1 MALPPAFAASAL
13 YDSLLQSALKRFLA
27 RATLELEASL
37 TDSSISTLSI
47 EPTDDPCEL
56 VLRWFGTRHILHVPR
71 AQPFTAHELRVARA
85 IGEVLSARYQSIL
98 DPSVLATRAD
108 LFQGLIEDRYVAAF
122 LDRRPYRAGT
132 ERNRADRLANCI
144 EVLRVAALSSYESH
158 AISSGVLVL
167 GDDAPHPRHQAARL
181 YGQPL
186 TAAKSFYRLCD
197 GVRTVFLIGEDGLLL
212 DIIDITHRAR
222 EIHPMMAITSPCPSA
237 YRQHAAATLGT
248 RDTCIVLSPS
258 HEIKVFA
265 EGALVFTFRNAEWH
279 LLDVE
284 AKYVQWLEAVGSRPI
299 AEKLFQCAL
308 DMADAR
314 QGALLVVLRDAE
326 AAGVA
331 GRAHRS
337 PRPPGT
343 RPRRQRGAPA
353 PAALSAARPHA
364 RGCRRDGADG
374 AGQPGRRDRRRYAGP
389 ADRGWRHPDAS
400 ARGGQRRLGVGRGPD
415 DGGAG
420 GRPVRRGPQGEYRR
434 DDHVLRRSQ
443 PLEHLSQNRQEHRTQ
458 DNRNSAFPSRTGVV
472 SIPEALS
479 PVLRAPGFLC
489 SCPEAG

>member
-1 MALPPAFAASAL
+1 MPVPPAFAASAL
-13 YDSLLQSALKRFLA
+13 YDSLLQGALQRFLA

-37 TDSSISTLSI
+37 TDSDIRSLSI

-71 AQPFTAHELRVARA
+71 SQPFTAHELRVARA
-85 IGEVLSARYQSIL
+85 IGEVLAARYSTIF
-98 DPSVLATRAD
+98 DSAVMAARAD

-122 LDRRPYRAGT
+122 LDRRPYRAGV
-132 ERNRADRLANCI
+132 ERNRADRLAHCI
-144 EVLRVAALSSYESH
+144 EVLRVAALSSYESR

-167 GDDAPHPRHQAARL
+167 GDDAAHGRQGAARL

-186 TAAKSFYRLCD
+186 TAVKSFYRLCD
-197 GVRTVFLIGEDGLLL
+197 GLRTVFLVGEDGLLL

-265 EGALVFTFRNAEWH
+265 EGAHVFTFRNAEWH

-284 AKYVQWLEAVGSRPI
+284 AKYVQWLQAVGSRPI

-314 QGALLVVLRDAE
+314 QGALLVVLRDVE
-326 AAGVA
+326 AANALVA
-331 GRAHRS
+331 PIDRLDRPATAGPTGDGSRRPLHYLLRGRTLDDVEDS
-337 PRPPGT
+337 VLM
-343 RPRRQRGAPA
+343 
-353 PAALSAARPHA
+353 ALASL
-364 RGCRRDGADG
+364 DGATVVDTHGRLIAAG
-374 AGQPGRRDRRRYAGP
+374 AILM
-389 ADRGWRHPDAS
+389 H
-400 ARGGQRRLGVGRGPD
+400 
-415 DGGAG
+415 
-420 GRPVRRGPQGEYRR
+420 PQGEVG
-434 DDHVLRRSQ
+434 DAWVS
-443 PLEHLSQNRQEHRTQ
+443 EGARTTAAQ
-458 DNRNSAFPSRTGVV
+458 AAGRFG
-472 SIPEALS
+472 
-479 PVLRAPGFLC
+479 PVLKVSTDGMMTCYDGLRLW
-489 SCPEAG
+489 EI

>member
-1 MALPPAFAASAL
+1 MPVPPVFAASAL
-13 YDSLLQSALKRFLA
+13 YDSLLQSALQRFLA

-37 TDSSISTLSI
+37 TDSSIGTLAI
-47 EPTDDPCEL
+47 EPTDHPCEV

-85 IGEVLSARYQSIL
+85 IGEVLSARYQAIF

-122 LDRRPYRAGT
+122 LDRRPYKAGA
-132 ERNRADRLANCI
+132 ERNRADRLASCI
-144 EVLRVAALSSYESH
+144 EVLRVAALSSYESR
-158 AISSGVLVL
+158 AISSGVLAL
-167 GDDAPHPRHQAARL
+167 GDDAPHERHQSARL

-186 TAAKSFYRLCD
+186 TAVKSFYRLCD

-212 DIIDITHRAR
+212 DIIDITQRAR

-284 AKYVQWLEAVGSRPI
+284 AKYVQWLQAVGSRPI

-314 QGALLVVLRDAE
+314 QGALLVVLRDAD
-326 AAGVA
+326 AASTLVA
-331 GRAHRS
+331 PVDRLDR
-337 PRPPGT
+337 
-343 RPRRQRGAPA
+343 PA
-353 PAALSAARPHA
+353 PAQGDSEGLRRPLHYLLRGRTLDDVEESVLMALASL
-364 RGCRRDGADG
+364 DGATVVDTRGRLIAAGAILMHPHGEGGDAWVSEGARTTAAQAAGRYGPVLKVSTDG
-374 AGQPGRRDRRRYAGP
+374 MITCYDDRRL
-389 ADRGWRHPDAS
+389 W
-400 ARGGQRRLGVGRGPD
+400 
-415 DGGAG
+415 
-420 GRPVRRGPQGEYRR
+420 E
-434 DDHVLRRSQ
+434 
-443 PLEHLSQNRQEHRTQ
+443 
-458 DNRNSAFPSRTGVV
+458 
-472 SIPEALS
+472 I
-479 PVLRAPGFLC
+479 
-489 SCPEAG
+489 

>member
-1 MALPPAFAASAL
+1 MPVPPAFAASAL
-13 YDSLLQSALKRFLA
+13 YDSLLQGALQRFLA

-37 TDSSISTLSI
+37 TDSDIRSLAI

-71 AQPFTAHELRVARA
+71 SQPFTAHELRVARA
-85 IGEVLSARYQSIL
+85 IGEVLAARYSTIF
-98 DPSVLATRAD
+98 DSAVMAARAD

-122 LDRRPYRAGT
+122 LDRRPYRAGV
-132 ERNRADRLANCI
+132 ERNRADRLAHCI

-167 GDDAPHPRHQAARL
+167 GDDEPHARQGAARM
-181 YGQPL
+181 YGQSL
-186 TAAKSFYRLCD
+186 TAIKSFYRLCD
-197 GVRTVFLIGEDGLLL
+197 GMRTVFLVGEDGLLL

-237 YRQHAAATLGT
+237 YRQHAASTLGT

-265 EGALVFTFRNAEWH
+265 EGAHVFTFRNAEWR

-284 AKYVQWLEAVGSRPI
+284 AKYVQWLQAVGSRPI

-326 AAGVA
+326 SAGALVA
-331 GRAHRS
+331 PVDRLDR
-337 PRPPGT
+337 
-343 RPRRQRGAPA
+343 PA
-353 PAALSAARPHA
+353 PAGAAGESSRRPLHYLLRGRTLDDVDESVLMALASL
-364 RGCRRDGADG
+364 DGATVVDTHGRLIAAG
-374 AGQPGRRDRRRYAGP
+374 AILMHPHGEGGDAWVSEGARTTAAQAAGRFG
-389 ADRGWRHPDAS
+389 
-400 ARGGQRRLGVGRGPD
+400 
-415 DGGAG
+415 
-420 GRPVRRGPQGEYRR
+420 
-434 DDHVLRRSQ
+434 
-443 PLEHLSQNRQEHRTQ
+443 
-458 DNRNSAFPSRTGVV
+458 
-472 SIPEALS
+472 
-479 PVLRAPGFLC
+479 PVLKVSTDGMVTCYDAQRLW
-489 SCPEAG
+489 EI

>member
-1 MALPPAFAASAL
+1 MPVPPAFAASAL
-13 YDSLLQSALKRFLA
+13 YDSLLQGALQRFLA

-37 TDSSISTLSI
+37 TDSDIRSLSI

-71 AQPFTAHELRVARA
+71 SQPFTAHELRVARA
-85 IGEVLSARYQSIL
+85 IGEVLAARYSAIF
-98 DPSVLATRAD
+98 DSAVMAARAD

-122 LDRRPYRAGT
+122 LDRRPYRAGA
-132 ERNRADRLANCI
+132 ERNRADRLASCI

-167 GDDAPHPRHQAARL
+167 GDDEPHRRHAMARM

-186 TAAKSFYRLCD
+186 TAVKSFYRLCD
-197 GVRTVFLIGEDGLLL
+197 GLRTVFLIGEDGLLL

-237 YRQHAAATLGT
+237 YRQHAASTLGT

-265 EGALVFTFRNAEWH
+265 EGAHVFTFRNAEWH

-284 AKYVQWLEAVGSRPI
+284 AKYVQWLQAVGSRPI

-314 QGALLVVLRDAE
+314 QGALLVVLRDTTAADALVAPIDRLDRLPPSGDTGGGNRRPLHYLLRGRTLDDVDDSVLMALASLDGATVVDTDGRLI
-326 AAGVA
+326 AAGAILMHPHGEAGDAWVSEGARTTAAQAA
-331 GRAHRS
+331 GRF
-337 PRPPGT
+337 
-343 RPRRQRGAPA
+343 GAV
-353 PAALSAARPHA
+353 LKVS
-364 RGCRRDGADG
+364 ADG
-374 AGQPGRRDRRRYAGP
+374 MITCYD
-389 ADRGWRHPDAS
+389 D
-400 ARGGQRRLGVGRGPD
+400 QRLW
-415 DGGAG
+415 
-420 GRPVRRGPQGEYRR
+420 E
-434 DDHVLRRSQ
+434 
-443 PLEHLSQNRQEHRTQ
+443 
-458 DNRNSAFPSRTGVV
+458 
-472 SIPEALS
+472 I
-479 PVLRAPGFLC
+479 
-489 SCPEAG
+489 